1 MSEHTFDGAHIIPR
15 QHSLFQNAAEYL
27 SGEDLLTRDPCA
39 VYGIVSIGPREIS
52 KICRSRVGK
61 QKRRSPGHLGASRA
75 REEDAWTTHD
85 ATSSAG
91 TISAHGANRE
101 RAAFSVCKHGHSSF
115 LLYLGRAHSVEK
127 FGNYESLGGKRY
139 ARELR

>member
-15 QHSLFQNAAEYL
+15 RRSLFQSAAENP

-39 VYGIVSIGPREIS
+39 VYGIASIGPREIS
-52 KICRSRVGK
+52 KFCRSRVGK

-75 REEDAWTTHD
+75 REKDAWTTHD
-85 ATSSAG
+85 ATSSAR

-101 RAAFSVCKHGHSSF
+101 RAASSVCKHGHSSF
-115 LLYLGRAHSVEK
+115 LLHLDRAHSVEK
-127 FGNYESLGGKRY
+127 FGNHESLGGKRY
-139 ARELR
+139 VREVR